1 MTTPAPVPYTQEYIK
16 KRKMA
21 VFLPVLVVPF
31 CTVMF
36 TLFGGGKEVQAE
48 VATTQPTGGFNM
60 ELPGA
65 GKTKDFKNK
74 LEAYSAP
81 MDSTNRTGLGV
92 VTSPLDTL
100 PKNGANYTVAPNSQ
114 AFQPG
119 EDPAVVAVRE
129 KMASIQAQNAAPAPQ
144 PAAPAY
150 AAAPGSGPAGSDMV
164 RSAQQDELDR
174 SLRELED
181 LKREYQRRLNGD
193 PAASAPV
200 AKAAPVKKAAPTVV
214 APASERVV
222 SSLGG
227 SGSASVAKG
236 TKKGRKGQ
244 AVAAASQGPAQS
256 GGFHTVGGNNMVST
270 GNTLPA
276 VIHSDQTV
284 VDGST
289 VKMRLTE
296 AAQIN
301 GKTIPANTYV
311 YGVCHMNGER
321 LTITIESMQYEN
333 SIIPVKLDAYDLDGA
348 QGLYIPGAI
357 MRDASKQ
364 GVQQGISTA
373 DALTMSGNAGAAAAG
388 VAMQTGKNLISRKAR
403 MVRVNLKAN
412 YQILLK

>member
-1 MTTPAPVPYTQEYIK
+1 MSTAAPVSYSQEYIK

-21 VFLPVLVVPF
+21 VFLPVLAVPF
-31 CTVMF
+31 CFIIF

-48 VATTQPTGGFNM
+48 VINAPDSGGYNM

-74 LEAYSAP
+74 MEAYNAP
-81 MDSTNRTGLGV
+81 KDSTNRAGLA
-92 VTSPLDTL
+92 VTSPLDSAQL
-100 PKNGANYTVAPNSQ
+100 AQANYAVNPGGQ

-119 EDPAVVAVRE
+119 EDPAIAEVKA
-129 KMASIQAQNAAPAPQ
+129 KMANIQAQNAAPAS
-144 PAAPAY
+144 APATTY
-150 AAAPGSGPAGSDMV
+150 AAPGGSGGGGGEM

-174 SLRELED
+174 SLRELDD

-193 PAASAPV
+193 PAASSPV
-200 AKAAPVKKAAPTVV
+200 ARVAPVKKAPPTVV
-214 APASERVV
+214 APASDRVV
-222 SSLGG
+222 SSLG
-227 SGSASVAKG
+227 ASTAKTTAKT
-236 TKKGRKGQ
+236 TKKGRKGT
-244 AVAAASQGPAQS
+244 ASVAPAQG
-256 GGFHTVGGNNMVST
+256 GGFHTVGGNNAVSS

-289 VKMRLTE
+289 VKMRLTD

-311 YGVCHMNGER
+311 YGVCHMSSER
-321 LTITIESMQYEN
+321 LTITIESMQFEN
-333 SIIPVKLDAYDLDGA
+333 SIIPVKLEAYDLDGA
-348 QGLYIPGAI
+348 EGLYIPGAI
-357 MRDASKQ
+357 MRDAGKQ

-388 VAMQTGKNLISRKAR
+388 VAMQTGKSIISRKAR